1 MTGHDVRGAD
11 VVVVGRAGSAVAV
24 AVGLVQ
30 KGLGKRVVLD
40 FQSGHVFVLSNNKNV
55 FHLFNL
61 FKHSYKNIGGTNPK
75 YLSCY
80 ILSV

>member
-1 MTGHDVRGAD
+1 MIGHDVRGAD
-11 VVVVGRAGSAVAV
+11 VVVVRRASFAV

-40 FQSGHVFVLSNNKNV
+40 FQSGHVFVLNNNKNV

-61 FKHSYKNIGGTNPK
+61 FKHPYKNVRGTNPK

-80 ILSV
+80 ILIV

>member
-1 MTGHDVRGAD
+1 MIGHDVRVVD
-11 VVVVGRAGSAVAV
+11 VVVVGRAGSAV

-40 FQSGHVFVLSNNKNV
+40 FQSGHVFVLNKNKNG

-61 FKHSYKNIGGTNPK
+61 FKHS
-75 YLSCY
+75 
-80 ILSV
+80 